1 MNPTLIKANIALFN
15 GSRAEARRLL
25 RDYEAQAGST
35 PDVEDASL
43 VLWLTAQAQDSR
55 EGRVEGLHKLLA
67 VVSAN
72 DPYAKLANQYL
83 ADEEKAEAE
92 AATAIVPEDGV
103 AAPGRRGILGVAWW
117 KAVAFAGVGVV
128 LGVIVMTLF
137 SPGGRTGPDEAG
149 ALATAPVASGAAAQ
163 GTPLPDL
170 STPIPPE
177 LHQTTY
183 PRGILQVSRIEDG
196 SQRIA
201 DRNNALIGPVIGT
214 RYVALKLVFEC
225 RQGTCSR
232 PPEANLSLFLDDGS
246 LAGQLTD
253 VSVVGEPP
261 LQAVGENFTTD
272 GWVVFQVPDARDPL
286 ALAVLPFQPVATPET
301 GQQQEPQLIPLGLD
315 SVEVTP
321 DVNAP

>member
-1 MNPTLIKANIALFN
+1 MNSTLIKANIALFN

-25 RDYEAQAGST
+25 RDYEAQMGGT
-35 PDVEDASL
+35 PEAEDASL

-55 EGRVEGLHKLLA
+55 DGRVEGLRRLLA
-67 VVSAN
+67 SAPAN
-72 DPYAKLANQYL
+72 DPYARLANQYL
-83 ADEEKAEAE
+83 ADEEKAEVE
-92 AATAIVPEDGV
+92 AATATVSEEGGP
-103 AAPGRRGILGVAWW
+103 AAPRRRGILGVAWW
-117 KAVAFAGVGVV
+117 KAIAFAGVGVV

-137 SPGGRTGPDEAG
+137 QPGGGPRVV
-149 ALATAPVASGAAAQ
+149 TAPTAVPGTSGAVAQ

-177 LHQTTY
+177 LHQTTF

-201 DRNNALIGPVIGT
+201 DRNNNLIGPVTGT
-214 RYVALKLVFEC
+214 RYIALKLVFEC

-246 LAGQLTD
+246 MAGQLTD
-253 VSVVGEPP
+253 VGVAGEPP
-261 LQAVGENFTTD
+261 LEPVGENFTTD
-272 GWVVFQVPDARDPL
+272 GWVVFQVPDARDAL
-286 ALAVLPFQPVATPET
+286 ALAVLPFQPAATPES
-301 GQQQEPQLIPLGLD
+301 GQDPQPQLIPLGLD

-321 DVNAP
+321 DVNTP